1 MKIIKILRGKSKAGF
16 TASNGDV
23 YGDVC
28 EVIDSKYTD
37 VICHTDYCNSD
48 ATAGYNGG
56 KLADGIYY
64 GIVGKHKGR
73 YKAFKLFAPVPD
85 DRLAAIKNESDLSEA
100 DRTLPSSIPNPNH
113 GGKMII
119 QYVNIHKGGE
129 NWDWSHG
136 CITILGENFDRLM
149 TYFGMN
155 EIAIVEV
162 IS

>member
-1 MKIIKILRGKSKAGF
+1 
-16 TASNGDV
+16 
-23 YGDVC
+23 
-28 EVIDSKYTD
+28 
-37 VICHTDYCNSD
+37 
-48 ATAGYNGG
+48 
-56 KLADGIYY
+56 
-64 GIVGKHKGR
+64 
-73 YKAFKLFAPVPD
+73 
-85 DRLAAIKNESDLSEA
+85 
-100 DRTLPSSIPNPNH
+100 
-113 GGKMII
+113 MII